1 MLHECIRYENITKIL
16 LYSDIFYEF
25 FKYVNGSKFD
35 IAMDAFKTF
44 KELLTNYKILA
55 KDFLESNFD
64 SFFTC
69 YHQKLIKSENFA
81 TRKESMKF
89 LGELL
94 IDKHNFSVM
103 IQYISNP
110 DHLKLIMNILKEESK
125 AVLLNLD

>member
-81 TRKESMKF
+81 TRM
-89 LGELL
+89 
-94 IDKHNFSVM
+94 
-103 IQYISNP
+103 NP
-110 DHLKLIMNILKEESK
+110 
-125 AVLLNLD
+125 